1 MRKWMDQPDQRH
13 LTATEKNG
21 ELARDEKLS
30 FCSGCNVPTLF
41 ESTSDVLVR

>member
-21 ELARDEKLS
+21 EMTRNEKLS
-30 FCSGCNVPTLF
+30 FCSGYNLPTLF